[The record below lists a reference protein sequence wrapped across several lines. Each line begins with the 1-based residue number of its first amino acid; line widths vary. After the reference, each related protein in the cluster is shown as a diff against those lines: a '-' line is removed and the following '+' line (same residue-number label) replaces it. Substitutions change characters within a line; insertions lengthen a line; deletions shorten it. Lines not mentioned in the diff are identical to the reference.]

1 MELNLKHKTAIVAGA
16 SKGIGASTAIELA
29 KEGCNIVLVARN
41 KEKLQQLEE
50 KISSQYQV
58 KTLSIAT
65 DIKDFK
71 NCKLIN
77 QMSIASFSK
86 VDILVNSAGASQGGI
101 FWEIDDHI
109 WEESFELKVLGTIK
123 MIKAVL
129 PDMIKHKSGRIVNI
143 IGNTGKQ
150 PSPRLLP
157 GSSANAALLTIN
169 KGLGEELAPH
179 GIVVNA
185 INPGPTKTER
195 WITLMEKLSKDTKRK
210 IEDIENDFIKDI
222 PLNKLANP
230 EDIAKIVIF
239 LASNAAANMTGTCI
253 TADGGWTKGIV

>member
-1 MELNLKHKTAIVAGA
+1 MELNLKDKTAIIAGA
-16 SKGIGASTAIELA
+16 SKGIGASTAFELA

-41 KEKLQQLEE
+41 KEKLEQLER
-50 KISSQYQV
+50 KIYSKYQV
-58 KTLSIAT
+58 KILSIAT
-65 DIKDFK
+65 DIRDIS
-71 NCKLIN
+71 NCEIVN
-77 QMSIASFSK
+77 QTSISSFSK
-86 VDILVNSAGASQGGI
+86 IDILINSVGASQGGI

-109 WEESFELKVLGTIK
+109 WEESFDLKVLGTIK

-129 PDMIKHKSGRIVNI
+129 PDMIKRKSGRIVNI

-195 WITLMEKLSKDTKRK
+195 WVKLMEKLSKDTNRR
-210 IEDIENDFIKDI
+210 IEEIENDFIKDI
-222 PLNKLANP
+222 PLNKLAKP

-239 LASNAAANMTGTCI
+239 LASDAAANMTGTCI